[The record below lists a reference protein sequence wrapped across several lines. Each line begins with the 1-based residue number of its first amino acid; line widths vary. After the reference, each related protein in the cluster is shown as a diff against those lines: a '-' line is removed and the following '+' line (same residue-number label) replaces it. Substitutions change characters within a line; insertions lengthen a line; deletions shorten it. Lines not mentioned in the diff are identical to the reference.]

1 MKNRY
6 PRSRSIFPL
15 TIKAVVDAVDDVFGG
30 RLLGGESALVLLDDL
45 LLPRGESRDAVHVR
59 DRLVGSVRDDLS
71 GGAGVHARQA
81 KVGADVGVVEVDDGP
96 ASEVGDVLVV
106 DPGDGRRGDRRGGA
120 DGGGGAEEGATV
132 ALGGECGLGRGL
144 RVGGER
150 GGGAVGSGI
159 ESMEMGT

>member
-1 MKNRY
+1 
-6 PRSRSIFPL
+6 
-15 TIKAVVDAVDDVFGG
+15 
-30 RLLGGESALVLLDDL
+30 
-45 LLPRGESRDAVHVR
+45 
-59 DRLVGSVRDDLS
+59 VRDDLS

-81 KVGADVGVVEVDDGP
+81 KVGADVGVVEVD
-96 ASEVGDVLVV
+96 
-106 DPGDGRRGDRRGGA
+106 DGRRGDRRGGA